1 MLSIQ
6 QQFFSFSF
14 THLET
19 PFFFFFVSLKHTVE
33 TLLFMRS
40 QISHHPCAVLGPKN
54 ETAPRARTSVNHKN
68 TSKAKSQ
75 QAMWVETR
83 CGVDSAYG
91 RMVIL
96 REPWKERCTAFT
108 LDKYLQKYVS
118 TLKKKTLNSW

>member
-19 PFFFFFVSLKHTVE
+19 PFFCLFFVSLKHAVE
-33 TLLFMRS
+33 TLHFMRS
-40 QISHHPCAVLGPKN
+40 QISHHPCAALGAKN
-54 ETAPRARTSVNHKN
+54 ETAPRARTSADHKKYKQ
-68 TSKAKSQ
+68 SKIPTGRAGGDS
-75 QAMWVETR
+75 

-108 LDKYLQKYVS
+108 LDKYLQKICKHAE
-118 TLKKKTLNSW
+118 KKDAK